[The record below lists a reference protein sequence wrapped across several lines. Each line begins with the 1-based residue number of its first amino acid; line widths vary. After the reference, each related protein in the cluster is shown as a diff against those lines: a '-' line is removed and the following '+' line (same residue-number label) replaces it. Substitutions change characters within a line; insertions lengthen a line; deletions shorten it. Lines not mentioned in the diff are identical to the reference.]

1 MSEPTEIFHGGEG
14 KEVGPGMESGS
25 CTRAI
30 SHYTAE
36 RHRAAVYRRVLE
48 QRAHRAISLCLLRH
62 AFVRVGYE
70 VRRRLRLAELLRAR
84 RRRQRT
90 HRRGQQSPDAAHRS
104 HVCCVRRAS
113 GARVRRWPAT
123 DRTALLHE
131 LGIAQ
136 VRAEGLNGTLARA
149 TMRVLLAEDDPMIGA
164 SVRRGLAQDGFAVDW
179 VEDGRAAQAALAER
193 VHDALVLDLGL
204 PRQAGLDVLTAM
216 RRAGDTRPV
225 LITTARD
232 AIADRVAGLDAGADD
247 YLVKPFDLDE
257 LAARLRALWRR
268 GAGRAAPKIAFG
280 PLELDPATR
289 EARLA
294 GSPIELSPREFALLA
309 ALMARP
315 GAILSRAQL
324 EDKLYGW
331 NESVESNTVEVH
343 IHSLRKKLGADVI
356 RN

>member
-1 MSEPTEIFHGGEG
+1 
-14 KEVGPGMESGS
+14 
-25 CTRAI
+25 
-30 SHYTAE
+30 
-36 RHRAAVYRRVLE
+36 
-48 QRAHRAISLCLLRH
+48 
-62 AFVRVGYE
+62 
-70 VRRRLRLAELLRAR
+70 
-84 RRRQRT
+84 
-90 HRRGQQSPDAAHRS
+90 
-104 HVCCVRRAS
+104 
-113 GARVRRWPAT
+113 
-123 DRTALLHE
+123 
-131 LGIAQ
+131 
-136 VRAEGLNGTLARA
+136 
-149 TMRVLLAEDDPMIGA
+149 MRVLLAEDDPMIGA

-179 VEDGRAAQAALAER
+179 VEDGRAAQVALAER

-204 PRQAGLDVLTAM
+204 PRQAGLEVLTAM

-257 LAARLRALWRR
+257 LAARLRALLRR
-268 GAGRAAPKIAFG
+268 GAGRA
-280 PLELDPATR
+280 
-289 EARLA
+289 
-294 GSPIELSPREFALLA
+294 ALLA

-356 RN
+356 RNVRGVGWMIAKPGGSEAVR